1 MSSEEILLDAEE
13 RMEKAV
19 QVFRDELRGLRTG
32 RARPALVDS
41 VRVEYYGSPT
51 PLKQLAQVSTPD
63 PQQILIRP
71 FDPGILKE
79 IEKAIRSSD
88 LGMSP
93 NNDGKMIRL
102 IVPPMSGEQRQKM
115 VTRIKKLAEDAK
127 VALRNIRR
135 DANKHF
141 DQAEKAKEMTEDE
154 RDKGKEE
161 VQSLLKKFEDKVAEM
176 AEKKTQEVMEQ

>member
-1 MSSEEILLDAEE
+1 MRITD
-13 RMEKAV
+13 
-19 QVFRDELRGLRTG
+19 
-32 RARPALVDS
+32 
-41 VRVEYYGSPT
+41 
-51 PLKQLAQVSTPD
+51 
-63 PQQILIRP
+63 
-71 FDPGILKE
+71 
-79 IEKAIRSSD
+79 
-88 LGMSP
+88 
-93 NNDGKMIRL
+93 MIRFAAERGEP
-102 IVPPMSGEQRQKM
+102 VFSFEFFPPKNDAGVHALFESLHSLRPLGPSFVSVTWGAGGSTRGRTLEM